1 MKPILHHEF
10 ATASPADAGPAA
22 PKHWMLVMAGIYGA
36 GRNWASIAR
45 RFVQERPEWGCV
57 LVDLRQHGQSQGF
70 APPHSVDACAHDVL
84 ELILHLRNLTP
95 SVDVE
100 ALLGHSFGGKVAL
113 LAARLAEAA
122 PDAPLMS
129 AIWVVDS
136 APGQREPEGSAW
148 SMIRVLREQPGPFA
162 NRDAAVRAVES
173 AGFPRAVALWMS
185 TNLIPAGEDPESGL
199 VWRISPD
206 DMEALLRSFYA
217 TDAWPVIEDPPAGA
231 VVHVIKARDSS
242 IISDDDCARVEAGGL
257 ATGQARLHRVDGG
270 HWVNADDPEAL
281 QRLLTTE
288 MP

>member
-1 MKPILHHEF
+1 MNPILHHEF
-10 ATASPADAGPAA
+10 VTATHLGGPRPA

-57 LVDLRQHGQSQGF
+57 LVDLRQHGQSKGF
-70 APPHSVDACAHDVL
+70 SPPHSVSACAHDVL
-84 ELILHLRNLTP
+84 ELIHHLRQLTP
-95 SVDVE
+95 GVEVE

-113 LAARLAEAA
+113 LAARLAESD
-122 PDAPLMS
+122 PNAPLMR

-148 SMIRVLREQPGPFA
+148 SMIHVLRDQPGPFE
-162 NRDAAVRAVES
+162 NRDAAVRAVEG
-173 AGFPRAVALWMS
+173 AGFPRAVGLWMS
-185 TNLIPAGEDPESGL
+185 TNLTPAGDDPAAGL
-199 VWRISPD
+199 VWRLSPD

-231 VVHVIKARDSS
+231 VVHVIKARDSN
-242 IISDDDCARVEAGGL
+242 IISDDDCARVEAAGL
-257 ATGQARLHRVDGG
+257 ATAQARLHRVQGG

>member
-1 MKPILHHEF
+1 MNPILHHEF
-10 ATASPADAGPAA
+10 VTAPSSAEPPPA

-57 LVDLRQHGQSQGF
+57 LVDLRQHGQSKGF
-70 APPHSVDACAHDVL
+70 APPHSVTACAQDVL
-84 ELILHLRNLTP
+84 ELIEHLRQLTP
-95 SVDVE
+95 AVEVE

-113 LAARLAEAA
+113 LTARLAEPA
-122 PDAPLMS
+122 PDAPLMR

-148 SMIRVLREQPGPFA
+148 SMIDVLRDQPGPFE

-173 AGFPRAVALWMS
+173 AGFPRAVGLWMS
-185 TNLIPAGEDPESGL
+185 TNLIPAGDDPASGL
-199 VWRISPD
+199 VWRLSPD

-231 VVHVIKARDSS
+231 VVHVIKARDSN
-242 IISDDDCARVEAGGL
+242 IISDDDCARVEAAGL
-257 ATGQARLHRVDGG
+257 ATGQARLHRVEGG
-270 HWVNADDPEAL
+270 HWVNADDPEGL

>member
-1 MKPILHHEF
+1 MNPILHHEF
-10 ATASPADAGPAA
+10 VTATPADGGLAT

-70 APPHSVDACAHDVL
+70 APPHGVDACAHDVL
-84 ELILHLRNLTP
+84 ELIHHLRQQTP
-95 SVDVE
+95 TIDIE

-113 LAARLAEAA
+113 LTARLAESA
-122 PDAPLMS
+122 PDAPLVR

-136 APGQREPEGSAW
+136 APGWREPEGSAW
-148 SMIRVLREQPGPFA
+148 SMIGVLREHPGPFDS
-162 NRDAAVRAVES
+162 RDAAVRAVES
-173 AGFPRAVALWMS
+173 AGFPRAVGLWMS
-185 TNLIPAGEDPESGL
+185 TNLVPTDGDAASGL
-199 VWRISPD
+199 VWRIAPD

-217 TDAWPVIEDPPAGA
+217 TDAWAVIENPPAGS
-231 VVHVIKARDSS
+231 VVHVIKARDSH
-242 IISDDDCARVEAGGL
+242 ILSDDDCARIEAAGL
-257 ATGQARLHRVDGG
+257 ATGQARLHLVEGG